1 MKIVSLPV
9 TYASERQNKLES
21 LGWIKMSEN
30 NYKSPLHKTVCT
42 TVTDVWNDSCSVEE
56 LNYAIENG
64 AVGATTNPVIVG
76 EVLKKEMHLW
86 KDRILEIIKE
96 MPEGTEE
103 DIAWKLNE
111 EMAIK
116 GAELLKPVFDREN
129 GLKGRI
135 SIQTNAKY
143 YRNAK
148 LMWEQAVY
156 FNTLAP
162 NMQVKMPVTRAG
174 VKAIE
179 ESTYRGVNVNATVCF
194 TVPQAVAVAEAVE
207 RGLKRREAEGLDVKS
222 MSPVCTIMVGRL
234 DDWIKVVAGKNKIV
248 TNPGYL
254 EWCGVAAMKNAYRIY
269 KERGYRTRLLAA
281 AYRNHMHWSEFIGAD
296 MVLTIPYKWQKM
308 FNASNIEVVPR
319 IDNPVDPIILNE
331 LLDKFGEFRRAYYED
346 GMTVDEFD
354 FYGATARTL
363 RSFIKGY
370 EDLLGVIRDLMLPN
384 PDVG

>member
-1 MKIVSLPV
+1 M
-9 TYASERQNKLES
+9 TTNE
-21 LGWIKMSEN
+21 
-30 NYKSPLHKTVCT
+30 YKSPLHKTVST
-42 TVTDVWNDSCSVEE
+42 TCTDVWNDSCSVSE
-56 LNYAIENG
+56 LEYAIENG

-116 GAELLKPVFDREN
+116 GAKFLMPIFEKEK
-129 GLKGRI
+129 GMKGRI

-162 NMQVKMPVTRAG
+162 NMQVKLPVTKAG
-174 VKAIE
+174 VMAIE
-179 ESTYRGVNVNATVCF
+179 ESAYRGVNVNATVCF
-194 TVPQAVAVAEAVE
+194 TVPQAIAVAEAVE
-207 RGLKRREAEGLDVKS
+207 RGFKRREAEGLDTKA
-222 MSPVCTIMVGRL
+222 MTPVCTIMVGRL
-234 DDWIKVVAGKNKIV
+234 DDWIKVVANKKSII
-248 TNPGYL
+248 TSPGYL

-296 MVLTIPYKWQKM
+296 MVLTIPYAWQKK
-308 FNASNIEVVPR
+308 FNASDIEAVPR
-319 IDNPVDPIILNE
+319 IDNPVDPVILNE
-331 LLDKFGEFRRAYYED
+331 LLAKFEDFKRAYYED
-346 GMTVDEFD
+346 GMTQEEFD
-354 FYGATARTL
+354 FYGATARTI
-363 RSFIKGY
+363 RSFIQGY
-370 EDLLGVIRDLMLPN
+370 EGLLGIIRDLMLPD
-384 PDVG
+384 PDKN